1 MTIQA
6 FIALASLCVTLII
19 TLMGATWK
27 FASIATTL
35 GEESKQL
42 RERIGSLDAALVALN
57 TIPLLVQRVEQL
69 EKLIHMIPRLQTE
82 LALTRRDVESIRP
95 RQASHHDFGKIDQ

>member
-1 MTIQA
+1 MNIQA
-6 FIALASLCVTLII
+6 FIALAALCVTLII

-42 RERIGSLDAALVALN
+42 RERIGSLDTALVALN

-69 EKLIHMIPRLQTE
+69 EKLIHMIPRLQTD
-82 LALTRRDVESIRP
+82 LALTRRDVDSIRP
-95 RQASHHDFGKIDQ
+95 RQASHHEFGKNDT